1 MSRMLGALIPALAL
15 TLLFVQG
22 VAPGPAGAD
31 KTPVWKPF
39 LSPDGYQE
47 LVKRS
52 TDRLRMLAKDAEA
65 TSALRAEALML
76 AGYSISAKD
85 PTASAGLRHK
95 AIKVATLAAQ
105 KDGDEQARKLAA
117 ELAPAKSDAKA
128 AIPTIDWPAA
138 IGDVVDLMT
147 PLANKTKGGEGIATE
162 LQYLAKVKSQNGTE
176 ALLVSLATKQLTVAN
191 AGKMAKELELVG
203 YRVATIGALTRR
215 RGPTRH
221 KDEAKLWDEQATIM
235 RDASV
240 DLAEAARKK
249 DVTVILAASKRL
261 VSACAECHATFKK

>member
-1 MSRMLGALIPALAL
+1 MSRIVAAFVTAL
-15 TLLFVQG
+15 TMTSLFVESP
-22 VAPGPAGAD
+22 APGQAGSD

-39 LSPDGYQE
+39 LPPDGYQE

-52 TDRLRMLAKDAEA
+52 TDRLRALAKDTEA

-76 AGYSISAKD
+76 AGYSISTKD
-85 PTASAGLRHK
+85 PAASAGLRHK

-117 ELAPAKSDAKA
+117 DLTPAKSDAKA

-147 PLANKTKGGEGIATE
+147 PLANKIKGGEGLAAE

-176 ALLVSLATKQLTVAN
+176 ALLVSLATKPLSVAN

-240 DLAEAARKK
+240 ELAEAARKK
-249 DVTVILAASKRL
+249 DVTVIAGASKRV